1 MQDFTRMPTTTLASD
16 TEHARVAHGA
26 VALMRRPRGG
36 AWDPH
41 RLSVLCE
48 SALLA
53 EDNLESWHSTPG
65 ARILAYVLI
74 TKWRCRQFR
83 SPLTVTGHS
92 YISTAR
98 TEEAGSR
105 FKRLFLRNKLLVECA
120 VEDHDGQVAQDK
132 NGARGLG
139 AG

>member
-1 MQDFTRMPTTTLASD
+1 MQEFTRTPTTTLALD
-16 TEHARVAHGA
+16 TEHARVARGA
-26 VALMRRPRGG
+26 AALMRRPRGG

-41 RLSVLCE
+41 RLSVLRE

-83 SPLTVTGHS
+83 GPLTVTGHS
-92 YISTAR
+92 YILTAR
-98 TEEAGSR
+98 PAAAT
-105 FKRLFLRNKLLVECA
+105 RLEKHL
-120 VEDHDGQVAQDK
+120 QVFVRDNNVDQRLS
-132 NGARGLG
+132 GP
-139 AG
+139 